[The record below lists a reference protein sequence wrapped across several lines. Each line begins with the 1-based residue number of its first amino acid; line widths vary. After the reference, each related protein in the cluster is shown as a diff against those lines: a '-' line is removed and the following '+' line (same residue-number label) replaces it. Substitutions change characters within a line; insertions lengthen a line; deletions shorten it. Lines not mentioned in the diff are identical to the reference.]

1 MERDCEFKTATLY
14 RWLAHCGILQLLILH
29 HLRIVPGF
37 EISCVLGVSG
47 VLAFCVAVALWVVVF
62 VASCF
67 RESPCSSY
75 RDWYVSQSTTLELF
89 QEVYLG
95 S

>member
-37 EISCVLGVSG
+37 EISCVLGSAASWHF
-47 VLAFCVAVALWVVVF
+47 VLLLLC
-62 VASCF
+62 
-67 RESPCSSY
+67 
-75 RDWYVSQSTTLELF
+75 
-89 QEVYLG
+89 G